1 MEEAYGFKN
10 YLSPQNQIGEFAKN
24 IPLTSQKRRYA
35 IQLMIDLQRA
45 RNYYV
50 ETLTMAV
57 QIFDR
62 FMFLVT
68 MGHCTFDEKRL
79 NSLVCTCLIIAA
91 KFEQPKKP
99 DLYNM
104 INALIDIKGQV
115 VSKEELID
123 MERQIIIQFGFDFNF
138 SSTILFLERF
148 LQVLGLQDD
157 ELVKK
162 TSL

>member
-1 MEEAYGFKN
+1 
-10 YLSPQNQIGEFAKN
+10 
-24 IPLTSQKRRYA
+24 
-35 IQLMIDLQRA
+35 MIDLQRA

-50 ETLTMAV
+50 ETLTMGV

-68 MGHCTFDEKRL
+68 MGHCHFDEKRL

-115 VSKEELID
+115 VTKEELID
-123 MERQIIIQFGFDFNF
+123 MERQIII
-138 SSTILFLERF
+138 
-148 LQVLGLQDD
+148 
-157 ELVKK
+157 
-162 TSL
+162 